1 MLHND
6 STPSASNNTKG
17 GEKMQEEKFYSTKKA
32 AEFLNINVR
41 TFQRLR
47 QAGKISPDKTG
58 TNNSVFYSET
68 QLKKYSDM
76 QNMQSGDTSGASG
89 DTSGDTSGDKVVQ
102 VVTNEAKNSENAQSF
117 IISQVVNTPSVELS
131 ENLPV
136 HRDNPT
142 DSSFKNLPPPQPQ
155 YSKILQG
162 KCTNAITKQS
172 KKTLHYN
179 NINDTAD
186 IVTSDGVRIYL
197 QRFQSLNLNVNTY
210 KVLDACVVKLT
221 KNFPHGD
228 NISLDVLDK
237 HRTLTFSVDEYMQMC
252 HIKDRKQAF
261 EQLRD
266 AVRTLYN
273 LTING
278 TEVRYIIP
286 RGKTK
291 LQRDEWRFE
300 ARLLEFIGEAYYD
313 RPIVDGYV
321 ELHFSMDMAKYFS
334 RAYLMPYPNGLLII
348 NGKHNPHSYFI
359 GRKLAEHHNMNIG
372 KSNSNRIAVKSLIDA
387 LPDLPKR
394 EQVMKGNRNLTQQI
408 IQPFERDLIALKDS
422 YGMLADWHYCQLNGE
437 LLTDEQIESYSFN
450 EWSAWLIDFT
460 FANYP
465 DQSDRIQ
472 KISDFKNNKSQKR
485 KKSPLKAT
493 KSN

>member
-1 MLHND
+1 
-6 STPSASNNTKG
+6 
-17 GEKMQEEKFYSTKKA
+17 MQEEKLMKSGEA
-32 AEFLNINVR
+32 AKFLNVTKMTLNRWVKAKLIIPVKTSNGGHNFFTVEQLSEIKNRNIENVTSESENV
-41 TFQRLR
+41 TF
-47 QAGKISPDKTG
+47 
-58 TNNSVFYSET
+58 
-68 QLKKYSDM
+68 
-76 QNMQSGDTSGASG
+76 
-89 DTSGDTSGDKVVQ
+89 
-102 VVTNEAKNSENAQSF
+102 EAKNSKNAQIF

-142 DSSFKNLPPPQPQ
+142 DKNGDNSTVSSLKNLPTPQPQ

-186 IVTSDGVRIYL
+186 IVTSDGVKIYL

-273 LTING
+273 LTISG

-372 KSNSNRIAVKSLIDA
+372 KPNSNRIAVKSLIDA

-408 IQPFERDLIALKDS
+408 IQPFERDLIALKES
-422 YGMLADWHYCQLNGE
+422 YGMLTDWHYCQLNGE
-437 LLTDEQIESYSFN
+437 LLTDEQMESYSFN

-485 KKSPLKAT
+485 KKSPLKVA
-493 KSN
+493 KSS

>member
-1 MLHND
+1 
-6 STPSASNNTKG
+6 
-17 GEKMQEEKFYSTKKA
+17 MQEEKLMKSGEA
-32 AEFLNINVR
+32 AKFLNVTKMTLNRWVKAKLIIPVKTSNGGHNFFTVEQLSEIKNRNIENVTSESENVTSKSENVTSKSENV
-41 TFQRLR
+41 TF
-47 QAGKISPDKTG
+47 
-58 TNNSVFYSET
+58 
-68 QLKKYSDM
+68 
-76 QNMQSGDTSGASG
+76 
-89 DTSGDTSGDKVVQ
+89 
-102 VVTNEAKNSENAQSF
+102 EAKNSENAKPF

-131 ENLPV
+131 ENFPV
-136 HRDNPT
+136 HRDNST
-142 DSSFKNLPPPQPQ
+142 DSSFKNLPPPQLQ

-186 IVTSDGVRIYL
+186 IVTSDGVKIYL

-273 LTING
+273 LTISG

-422 YGMLADWHYCQLNGE
+422 YGMLADWHYCQSNGE

-450 EWSAWLIDFT
+450 EWSTWLVDFT
-460 FANYP
+460 FADYP

-472 KISDFKNNKSQKR
+472 KISDFRNNKSQKR
-485 KKSPLKAT
+485 KKSPLKAI
-493 KSN
+493 KSD